1 MRGVTPKDETQT
13 AQENLSQ
20 HLREVMARHKI
31 PSPPVVVT
39 KVLSMLK
46 DPDFSVRQ
54 LSRVISDDP
63 SLASRTLAISRSAK
77 YGQRRQPETVH
88 EAVLVVGLHTLR
100 NLVLAIGAQSFL
112 ARNSQIARM
121 LWSHSLA
128 AALAARILARRAGFG
143 DSELAFLAGLLH
155 DVGEMILLHG
165 DPRGFERLVEQV
177 RQNNLSLVD
186 KEREIYAFDHASIGV
201 ALLEFWNI
209 DPEIGDAVLRH
220 HEQGGS
226 AEPRSLP
233 AILRVADYLCLK
245 AELGFF
251 SETSAPSQQTRCA
264 FGCEDDAALEA
275 LTQEVRAAYEEESA
289 LFTKV

>member
-1 MRGVTPKDETQT
+1 MRGVTPKDEIQT

-77 YGQRRQPETVH
+77 YGQRRQPQTVH
-88 EAVLVVGLHTLR
+88 EAVLVLGLHTLR
-100 NLVLAIGAQSFL
+100 NLVLAIAAQSFL
-112 ARNSQIARM
+112 ARNSQIAKM

-128 AALAARILARRAGFG
+128 AALAARILARRVGFG
-143 DSELAFLAGLLH
+143 DPELAFLAGLLH

-177 RQNNLSLVD
+177 RQNKLSLVA

-209 DPEIGDAVLRH
+209 DGEIGDAVLRH

-226 AEPRSLP
+226 AEPQSLP
-233 AILRVADYLCLK
+233 AILRMADYLCLK

-251 SETSAPSQQTRCA
+251 SETSAPSQQARSA
-264 FGCEDDAALEA
+264 FGCEDEAALEA
-275 LTQEVRAAYEEESA
+275 LAQEVRAAYEEESA

>member
-1 MRGVTPKDETQT
+1 MHGVTPKDETQA

-54 LSRVISDDP
+54 LSRVISDDA

-77 YGQRRQPETVH
+77 YAQRRPPQTVH

-100 NLVLAIGAQSFL
+100 NIVLAIGAQSFL
-112 ARNSQIARM
+112 ARNSQIAKK

-128 AALAARILARRAGFG
+128 AALAARILALRSGFG
-143 DSELAFLAGLLH
+143 DPELAFLAGLLH

-165 DPRGFERLVEQV
+165 DPRGFERLVEEV
-177 RQNNLSLVD
+177 RQNKISLVD
-186 KEREIYAFDHASIGV
+186 KEREIYAFDHASISV

-209 DPEIGDAVLRH
+209 DAEISDAVLRH

-226 AEPRSLP
+226 AEPESLP
-233 AILRVADYLCLK
+233 AILRMADYLCLK
-245 AELGFF
+245 ADLGFF
-251 SETSAPSQQTRCA
+251 SEASAPSQRMCCA
-264 FGCEDDAALEA
+264 FGCEDEAALEA
-275 LTQEVRAAYEEESA
+275 LTQEVRAAYDEESA
-289 LFTKV
+289 LFTKI